1 VARAEQMEQA
11 SRDVAAFLV
20 EHGLDGE
27 RNEAAVGKLETFLRR
42 FRPEHYAALAAA
54 GVLKA

>member
-1 VARAEQMEQA
+1 MVARAEQMEQA
-11 SRDVAAFLV
+11 CRDVAAFLV

-27 RNEAAVGKLETFLRR
+27 GNELTLGKLESFLRR

-54 GVLKA
+54 GVL